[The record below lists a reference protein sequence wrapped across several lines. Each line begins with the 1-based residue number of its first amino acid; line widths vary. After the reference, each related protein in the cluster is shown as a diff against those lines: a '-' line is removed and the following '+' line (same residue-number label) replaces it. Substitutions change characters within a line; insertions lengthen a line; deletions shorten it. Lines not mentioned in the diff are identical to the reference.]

1 MGPNSLQG
9 LTPKV
14 AHIIPGSPVALGGM
28 PPTDVLL
35 AGIVC
40 LSPTQA
46 GPLRGTVVTLVV
58 GNMEYEGLTIYRDWI
73 LYSISLPWASYFL
86 VVLAEDWKGNIVSPE
101 GAQEKSVK
109 QEGRGQ
115 GPTFEKMT
123 KPKGIT

>member
-14 AHIIPGSPVALGGM
+14 ANIIPGSPVALGGM

-35 AGIVC
+35 AGTVC

-73 LYSISLPWASYFL
+73 FYSISLPWASYFL
-86 VVLAEDWKGNIVSPE
+86 IAPPEDCRCNSVGLDR
-101 GAQEKSVK
+101 AQEKSMK
-109 QEGRGQ
+109 QEGSGQ
-115 GPTFEKMT
+115 GTTSER
-123 KPKGIT
+123 IA